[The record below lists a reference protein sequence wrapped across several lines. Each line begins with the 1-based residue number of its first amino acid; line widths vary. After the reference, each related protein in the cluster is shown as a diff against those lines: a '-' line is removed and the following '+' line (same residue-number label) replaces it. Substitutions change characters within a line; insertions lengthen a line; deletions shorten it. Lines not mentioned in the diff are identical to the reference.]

1 MIILESN
8 PDFEVVRYSDSRYEN
23 LTAEI
28 RYKGEPVAQV
38 NQDMGVDSLELEVFA
53 DLKDSILRVPLDG
66 FLESLKLAKEL
77 LVQ

>member
-1 MIILESN
+1 MILESN
-8 PDFEVVRYSDSRYEN
+8 PDFEIVRYSDSRYEN

-38 NQDMGVDSLELEVFA
+38 SQDMGVDSLQLEVFA
-53 DLKDSILRVPLDG
+53 DLKNSILRVPLDG
-66 FLESLKLAKEL
+66 FLESLKLARES